1 MGGEGG
7 GAPCPCSGGRERA
20 SFPPGATFH
29 TLGTPGASPSHP
41 TPPEGLGVRDQA
53 QGPVHTRRGQAGS
66 SARRP
71 LCLCPGPRLFGP
83 HLQPSAEPQPIP
95 PPGPGCLEGQTRDRQ
110 TERRLVPALIPPGWA
125 SILSSLSSQ
134 LISFPPGKQRQR
146 PWNLGPFPCQ
156 NSSDPVNP

>member
-1 MGGEGG
+1 MGGG

-53 QGPVHTRRGQAGS
+53 QGPVHTRRGQAGP

-71 LCLCPGPRLFGP
+71 LSAFALALDYSGP
-83 HLQPSAEPQPIP
+83 
-95 PPGPGCLEGQTRDRQ
+95 T
-110 TERRLVPALIPPGWA
+110 
-125 SILSSLSSQ
+125 
-134 LISFPPGKQRQR
+134 
-146 PWNLGPFPCQ
+146 
-156 NSSDPVNP
+156 